1 MILVYK
7 KKKILLGNLVRT
19 AVQLAIYMHTPFLSG
34 NSGISGFYKM
44 HMVSFPRM
52 CLIHEP
58 SQVISMLSF
67 LSSRIINSAAT
78 HGHSA
83 CVHPTV
89 PCATNLIKEYL
100 IPQTPNLAFLI

>member
-1 MILVYK
+1 MAEPLYIK
-7 KKKILLGNLVRT
+7 KKYNLGLENYKIQYDFSVQKKIFLGNLVRT

-58 SQVISMLSF
+58 SQVDINAFISELVD
-67 LSSRIINSAAT
+67 N
-78 HGHSA
+78 
-83 CVHPTV
+83 
-89 PCATNLIKEYL
+89 
-100 IPQTPNLAFLI
+100 